1 MDPVLRLSTVAEHE
15 EASDRGRRLIDA
27 IVLTGKRL
35 GLDVVREHPV
45 PGGRLD
51 VVWLWRT
58 DTPPLSDLGPLPL
71 AAFEVESSWRSRKHV
86 KGSYLNLLDVGAA
99 LGVIILA
106 GEGAQIESLRHF
118 AKRLVARPG
127 SRIEIWSDADVES
140 LAEGRSLTSNEALV
154 EVNQELVEDAGPL
167 ETSGGSGK
175 YAALTRWL
183 AEQQVPQLT
192 LSFAEIEEV
201 LGHSL
206 PPSSRHY
213 VAHWYGYKGSRVAR
227 AVIDA
232 GWKAS
237 RADLAAERVT
247 LTRQR

>member
-1 MDPVLRLSTVAEHE
+1 MLRLSAVAERE
-15 EASDRGRRLIDA
+15 EASERGRRMIDA
-27 IVLTGKRL
+27 IVLAGEKL
-35 GLDVVREHPV
+35 GLEVVREHPV

-106 GEGAQIESLRHF
+106 GEGTEIESLRHF

-127 SRIEIWSDADVES
+127 SRIEIWSDADVE
-140 LAEGRSLTSNEALV
+140 ALV
-154 EVNQELVEDAGPL
+154 EGRPLIPNDAAAEVKQELEEDTESVEAPG
-167 ETSGGSGK
+167 SSGK
-175 YAALTRWL
+175 YTALTRWL
-183 AEQQVPQLT
+183 SEQQVPQLT
-192 LSFAEIEEV
+192 LSFVEIEEV
-201 LGHSL
+201 LGQSL
-206 PPSSRHY
+206 PPSSRHH

-227 AVIDA
+227 AIIDA